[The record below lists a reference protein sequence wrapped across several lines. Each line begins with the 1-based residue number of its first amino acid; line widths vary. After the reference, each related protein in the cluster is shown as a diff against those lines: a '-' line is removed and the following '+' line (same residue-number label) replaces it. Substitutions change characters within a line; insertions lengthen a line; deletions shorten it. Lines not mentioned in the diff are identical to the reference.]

1 MPLSLKT
8 EYIKFINILNYPVLV
23 VDSNYV
29 SQFANKKFMSLH
41 EISTKKVFQLE
52 DIVIDKS
59 MIQEEKY
66 AIEKKNKKI
75 IFKPIASQI
84 IFNSEKFYL
93 ISLVNVSKEN
103 KELEEVLFKKR
114 MFEKLSEHLPEG
126 IMAYENNI
134 TYSNPIFE
142 KLSGYSAKELLSKK
156 FIDLLEEY
164 SKELFNTNIKK
175 LLLQKK
181 SYTEQELQ
189 LISKKKKI
197 IWIRIK
203 TSLILDADKIYF
215 LNVITDISKN
225 KIEYER
231 LSNIAYFDALTGIYN
246 RRKFNELFLN
256 EYKRA
261 KRYKRDLC
269 GIFFDIDHFKKVND
283 VYGHDVGDMVL
294 QELSNLVQFHVRE
307 TDFFARWGGEEF
319 IILLPETNKE
329 NALTLAEHIRKNV
342 VEKIFTKAKNIT
354 VSFGIT
360 QLKGQE
366 QQKSF
371 LKRLDNALYKAKQ
384 EGRNRSICL

>member
-189 LISKKKKI
+189 LISKK
-197 IWIRIK
+197 R
-203 TSLILDADKIYF
+203 
-215 LNVITDISKN
+215 
-225 KIEYER
+225 R
-231 LSNIAYFDALTGIYN
+231 L
-246 RRKFNELFLN
+246 
-256 EYKRA
+256 
-261 KRYKRDLC
+261 
-269 GIFFDIDHFKKVND
+269 
-283 VYGHDVGDMVL
+283 
-294 QELSNLVQFHVRE
+294 
-307 TDFFARWGGEEF
+307 
-319 IILLPETNKE
+319 
-329 NALTLAEHIRKNV
+329 
-342 VEKIFTKAKNIT
+342 
-354 VSFGIT
+354 FGF
-360 QLKGQE
+360 G
-366 QQKSF
+366 
-371 LKRLDNALYKAKQ
+371 
-384 EGRNRSICL
+384 